1 MRSIEIGDRRIG
13 DGEPAYVIAEAGLN
27 HDGDVIQ
34 AKQLI
39 EAAARAGA
47 DAVKF
52 QVFRTEELCSK
63 KSEHFSLF
71 ESLELSA
78 DDWGE
83 LAAVAADCKI
93 PFFASVFGNDSAD
106 ILERIHVPA
115 YKIASGDLTYWSLL
129 QYVAK
134 KRRPVILSTGMATIG
149 EIDDALRQIY
159 KTGNREVVLLHCV
172 SAYPPSFSD
181 LNLRAIQALKTTFHV
196 PVGFSDHTLRSIA
209 SVAAVATGAN
219 LIEKH
224 FTLDTNRP
232 GPDHKLSLGP
242 NDFAAMIQDIR
253 LVERSLG
260 DGFKIATPVEEDVKK
275 FARRSVTAKVEI
287 PKGSIITADSIQIL
301 RPADGIEPRFADL
314 VIGRTAKRTIGQGVG
329 INWNDI

>member
-1 MRSIEIGDRRIG
+1 MRLIEIGDRRIG
-13 DGEPAYVIAEAGLN
+13 DREPAYVIAEAGLN
-27 HDGDVIQ
+27 HDGDVVL
-34 AKQLI
+34 AKRLI
-39 EAAARAGA
+39 EAAAHAGA
-47 DAVKF
+47 DAIKF
-52 QVFRTEELCSK
+52 QVFHTEELCSK
-63 KSEHFSLF
+63 KSEFFSLF

-106 ILERIHVPA
+106 VLEKIHVPA
-115 YKIASGDLTYWSLL
+115 FKIASGDLTYWPLL

-134 KRRPVILSTGMATIG
+134 KRKPIMLSTGMATIG
-149 EIDDALRQIY
+149 EIDDALSQIY

-181 LNLRAIQALKTTFHV
+181 LNLRAIQALKTTFRV

-224 FTLDTNRP
+224 FTLDPNRP
-232 GPDHKLSLGP
+232 GPDHKLSLSP

-260 DGFKIATPVEEDVKK
+260 EGYKTATSAEEDVKK
-275 FARRSVTAKVEI
+275 LARRSVTAKVEI
-287 PKGSIITADSIQIL
+287 PKGSVISADCIQIL

-314 VIGRTAKRTIGQGVG
+314 VIGRIAKRTIGQGVG

>member
-1 MRSIEIGDRRIG
+1 MRSIEIGDRCIG
-13 DGEPAYVIAEAGLN
+13 DGEPAYIIAEAGLN

-39 EAAARAGA
+39 EAAARASA

-52 QVFRTEELCSK
+52 QVFQTEELCSK

-78 DDWGE
+78 DDWAE

-93 PFFASVFGNDSAD
+93 PFLASVFGKNSAD
-106 ILERIHVPA
+106 ILERIRAPA

-134 KRRPVILSTGMATIG
+134 KRRPVLLSTGMATIG

-181 LNLRAIQALKTTFHV
+181 LNLRAIQALKTTFDV
-196 PVGFSDHTLRSIA
+196 PAGFSDHTLRSIA

-224 FTLDTNRP
+224 FTLDTSRP

-260 DGFKIATPVEEDVKK
+260 DGYKIVTTVEEDVKK
-275 FARRSVTAKVEI
+275 FARRSVTAKAEI
-287 PKGSIITADSIQIL
+287 PKGSIITADCIQIL

-314 VIGRTAKRTIGQGVG
+314 VIGRTAKRTIGKDQAITWQDV
-329 INWNDI
+329 